1 MQIPPLIT
9 DQREA
14 IAGLCRRSSARK
26 LDLFGSA
33 LRDDFDPERSDLD
46 FLVEFDDVP
55 PTALYESYFSL
66 KEALELLFRRH
77 VDLVVERAIRNPYF
91 KAAVERDRRPVYA
104 S

>member
-9 DQREA
+9 DHREA
-14 IAGLCRRSSARK
+14 IAGLCRQSSARK

-33 LRDDFDPERSDLD
+33 LRADFDPERSDLD

-66 KEALELLFRRH
+66 KEGLEALFRRP
-77 VDLVVERAIRNPYF
+77 VDLVMDRAIRNPHF
-91 KAAVERDRRPVYA
+91 RERVDAERQRVYGL
-104 S
+104 

>member
-1 MQIPPLIT
+1 MQLPSLIT

-14 IAGLCRRSSARK
+14 IAGLCRRTSTRK

-33 LRDDFDPERSDLD
+33 LRADFDPGCSDLD

-66 KEALELLFRRH
+66 KEGLESLFQRP
-77 VDLVVERAIRNPYF
+77 VDLIMDRAIRNPHF
-91 KAAVERDRRPVYA
+91 RERVDAERQRVYGL
-104 S
+104 